1 MPAAY
6 LIADVSISDAER
18 MAHYREWS
26 TKAIREHGAEVLVRG
41 GTIEPLEGEWQPERM
56 VLLRFADMDTAR
68 RFYSSE
74 TYTHARRL
82 REGAGVL
89 RMVIVEGMA

>member
-6 LIADVSISDAER
+6 LIAEVHITDPDK
-18 MAHYREWS
+18 MARYREWS
-26 TKAIREHGAEVLVRG
+26 TKAIQEHGAEVLVRG
-41 GTIEPLEGEWQPERM
+41 GNIESLEGGWQPERM

-74 TYTHARRL
+74 TYVHARSL